1 MRCKSRGV
9 KCMPYIPKPLRR
21 SSKQEEEEEVNI
33 PLVTSELLMLML
45 VQKHW
50 EVKVVESVFD

>member
-1 MRCKSRGV
+1 
-9 KCMPYIPKPLRR
+9 MPYIPKPLRR

-50 EVKVVESVFD
+50 EVKVVEAVFD